1 MRSLNGQDT
10 LQREQKPQRN
20 NILTSGQRFSV
31 RLALATGAT
40 LTALMGVQ
48 TLALQ
53 EQFLYTDTTSSVTAS
68 QIITTD
74 AEGNEV
80 ALVVNDS
87 STVIE
92 ATATAQPIEIVQPT
106 AQPTTA
112 AVVVTTSSQP
122 RPSTRSSR

>member
-53 EQFLYTDTTSSVTAS
+53 EQSLYADTTISVTTS
-68 QIITTD
+68 QITTTD

-80 ALVVNDS
+80 ALVVNNPS
-87 STVIE
+87 AVIE
-92 ATATAQPIEIVQPT
+92 ATATAQS
-106 AQPTTA
+106 TT